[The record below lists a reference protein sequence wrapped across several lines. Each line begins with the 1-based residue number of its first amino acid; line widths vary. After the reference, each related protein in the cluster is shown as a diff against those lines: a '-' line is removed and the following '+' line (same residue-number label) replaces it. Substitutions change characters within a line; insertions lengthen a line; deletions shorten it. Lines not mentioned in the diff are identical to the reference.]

1 MSSAW
6 HQLFDSGIS
15 AAAFLKQGWVGDP
28 RSDVLIS
35 MDQSHSD
42 TVAFVTVDD
51 GGIKSEDMRLLDG
64 QLNHSPMTSLS
75 KFDHANARSI
85 SH

>member
-28 RSDVLIS
+28 RSDVLI

-42 TVAFVTVDD
+42 TVVFVIVDD
-51 GGIKSEDMRLLDG
+51 GGIKSG
-64 QLNHSPMTSLS
+64 GTCGC
-75 KFDHANARSI
+75 
-85 SH
+85 